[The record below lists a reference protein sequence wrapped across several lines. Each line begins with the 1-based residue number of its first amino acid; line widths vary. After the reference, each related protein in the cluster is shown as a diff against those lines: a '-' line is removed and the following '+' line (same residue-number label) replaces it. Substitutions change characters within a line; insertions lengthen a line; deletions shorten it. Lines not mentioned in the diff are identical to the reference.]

1 MKKISSICI
10 YCGSRNGGNPIFKE
24 EAEKLGT
31 SLAKAGISLVYGGGD
46 AGIMGMVSSAAR
58 KTNGNVISI
67 IPEFLI
73 NKETS
78 LENLIKQENVFITQ
92 TMHERKKLL
101 FEKSDAFIALPGGMG
116 TLEELSEML
125 TWSQLNRHKKP
136 IILANLD
143 GFWNPLLKLINHM
156 IDNGFILN
164 YEKFAPIIAN
174 DTDEIIDAIKQINA

>member
-73 NKETS
+73 NK
-78 LENLIKQENVFITQ
+78 V
-92 TMHERKKLL
+92 
-101 FEKSDAFIALPGGMG
+101 
-116 TLEELSEML
+116 
-125 TWSQLNRHKKP
+125 
-136 IILANLD
+136 
-143 GFWNPLLKLINHM
+143 
-156 IDNGFILN
+156 
-164 YEKFAPIIAN
+164 
-174 DTDEIIDAIKQINA
+174 